1 MSEKLVKELYELK
14 DKNVTILEKG
24 RNVEEDLKKAIC
36 GSNTKY
42 CGTGRKN

>member
-14 DKNVTILEKG
+14 AKNIQVLEKG
-24 RNVEEDLKKAIC
+24 QNVEENQKKAIC

-42 CGTGRKN
+42 SGTVRKS